1 MDSMSIAIDWDQT
14 AKPLYTIQPTTLYM
28 RREEQHKCIQCNA
41 TLPWRYKGRQ
51 KIYCSDTCRKEY
63 TKNKKKD

>member
-1 MDSMSIAIDWDQT
+1 M
-14 AKPLYTIQPTTLYM
+14 K
-28 RREEQHKCIQCNA
+28 REEQHKCIQCGA

-51 KIYCSDTCRKEY
+51 KIYCSDICRKTY

>member
-1 MDSMSIAIDWDQT
+1 
-14 AKPLYTIQPTTLYM
+14 M
-28 RREEQHKCIQCNA
+28 RREEQKKCIQCGA

-63 TKNKKKD
+63 TKVKK

>member
-1 MDSMSIAIDWDQT
+1 
-14 AKPLYTIQPTTLYM
+14 M
-28 RREEQHKCIQCNA
+28 RREEQHKCIMCDA

-63 TKNKKKD
+63 TKNKKRIKT